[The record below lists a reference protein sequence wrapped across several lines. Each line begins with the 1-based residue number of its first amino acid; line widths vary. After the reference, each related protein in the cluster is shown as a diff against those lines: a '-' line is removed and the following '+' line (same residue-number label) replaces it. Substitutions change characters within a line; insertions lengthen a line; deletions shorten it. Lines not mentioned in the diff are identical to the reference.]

1 MSAPAIKIAEQLG
14 GQPVLHRRVR
24 SELDLMR
31 TVQDGI
37 PAAAVEQFVTRG
49 TLTRDEVY
57 SLIIPRRTLMLRK
70 QKRQPLTAEE
80 SEKAAR
86 VARILAS
93 AEATFGDTDKARTW
107 LRRPSRAMGGVVP
120 LALLDNEE
128 GGRIVDEE
136 LSRIAG
142 GVY

>member
-1 MSAPAIKIAEQLG
+1 
-14 GQPVLHRRVR
+14 
-24 SELDLMR
+24 
-31 TVQDGI
+31 
-37 PAAAVEQFVTRG
+37 
-49 TLTRDEVY
+49 
-57 SLIIPRRTLMLRK
+57 MLRK

-107 LRRPSRAMGGVVP
+107 LRRPSRALGGVVP
-120 LALLDNEE
+120 LVLLDNEE

>member
-1 MSAPAIKIAEQLG
+1 MSAPAIKVAEQLG
-14 GQPVLHRRVR
+14 GAPVLHRRVR

-31 TVQDGI
+31 TLRDGI

-49 TLTRDEVY
+49 SLTRDEVY

-70 QKRQPLTAEE
+70 QKHQPLTAEE

-86 VARILAS
+86 VARTLAS
-93 AEATFGDTDKARTW
+93 AEATFGDTEKARAW
-107 LRRPSRAMGGVVP
+107 LRRPSRGLGGVVP
-120 LALLDNEE
+120 LALLDTEA
-128 GGRIVDEE
+128 GGRIVEEE
-136 LSRIAG
+136 LLRIAG